1 MTRCEA
7 MTNRAANAL
16 RRAQGL
22 LPGGSPQHPG
32 IGHPNLTIGLI
43 SGGINT
49 NVVPD
54 KVTIRLD
61 RRITPEEDPA
71 QVEAHLRL
79 VIARSVRDFPGIRSE
94 IERSCSPRR
103 FASFPARKC

>member
-1 MTRCEA
+1 MMRCEA
-7 MTNRAANAL
+7 MTAVLQAL
-16 RRAQGL
+16 YRERKEYAERI
-22 LPGGSPQHPG
+22 SKHPG
-32 IGHPNLTIGLI
+32 IGHPNLTVGLI

-79 VIARSVRDFPGIRSE
+79 VIARSVRDFSGISSRD
-94 IERSCSPRR
+94 RARPPRLAASPACRARR
-103 FASFPARKC
+103 C